1 MALMLACA
9 NTVFANKKDEASSE
23 SAPLPKVLVVAPD
36 NNVNSDYYVPEMLTE
51 GTGIGKDSISYTYNN
66 VIAAALQKAASKEK
80 IVVVNGCSKLP
91 ASIAKGIRLSGDGE
105 NATVDLSMVNKGQL
119 GQEMRQL
126 GASYLLVIDQ
136 HFLKYQE
143 VPFRTMFHFVNYSVY
158 DSNER
163 KLGQGKSYFTSFEP
177 QSAKDMAKSSQKS
190 SKKMVEDIS
199 KMINM

>member
-1 MALMLACA
+1 
-9 NTVFANKKDEASSE
+9 
-23 SAPLPKVLVVAPD
+23 
-36 NNVNSDYYVPEMLTE
+36 
-51 GTGIGKDSISYTYNN
+51 
-66 VIAAALQKAASKEK
+66 
-80 IVVVNGCSKLP
+80 
-91 ASIAKGIRLSGDGE
+91 
-105 NATVDLSMVNKGQL
+105 
-119 GQEMRQL
+119 MRQL